1 MPKTTKTRILIN
13 IIMTLLLLISL
24 VAVAVAVFLYLA
36 PTFGAKPSGESLSKI
51 ENSKQTRNGKF
62 VNSVETVLSTR
73 KPEDSMG
80 LTTYIFP
87 AKDKNPTTP
96 LPSVKFEKDQFES
109 GDFVWFGHS
118 TVMFRSDKLTVMSDP
133 VFNRASPIP
142 IGGKPF
148 AMQATPSIDQLPRI
162 DVVIISHDH
171 YDHLDHLAIRE
182 LASLVDL
189 FLVPLGIQDHLLRW
203 GVPAT
208 NIIEL
213 DWYETHTVADT
224 IFTLTPARHFS
235 GRGITNRNST
245 LWGSWVIQ
253 SSNTSV
259 FFGGD
264 SGYFDGFKTIGNL
277 FGPFD
282 IAFIENG
289 AYDKQWS
296 QIHMQPEEAVQAA
309 MDIDAKMLFPI
320 HWGKFDLAKHPWKE
334 PIERVVQIAEEK
346 NMPIAASVI
355 GQIFQLDS
363 IPLEAW
369 WESE

>member
-1 MPKTTKTRILIN
+1 MPKTTITRMLLN
-13 IIMTLLLLISL
+13 TIMTLLLLLSFA
-24 VAVAVAVFLYLA
+24 AVAVIASLYLA
-36 PTFGAKPSGESLSKI
+36 PTFGAKPSGDTLSKI
-51 ENSKQTRNGKF
+51 EKSKQSHKGIF

-73 KPEDSMG
+73 SPGDSMD
-80 LTTYIFP
+80 LSTYIFP
-87 AKDKNPTTP
+87 AKDKNPTMP
-96 LPSVKFEKDQFES
+96 LPSVKFDKAQFKS

-118 TVMFRSDKLTVMSDP
+118 TLMFHSNTLTIMSDP

-148 AMQATPSIDQLPRI
+148 AMQASPRIDLLPKI

-171 YDHLDHLAIRE
+171 YDHLDHLAIAE
-182 LASLVDL
+182 LALRVNL

-203 GVPAT
+203 GVSAA
-208 NIIEL
+208 NIVEL
-213 DWYETHTVADT
+213 DWYETHTIADT
-224 IFTLTPARHFS
+224 VFTLTPARHFS
-235 GRGITNRNST
+235 GRGVSNRNST

-253 SSNTSV
+253 SPGTSV
-259 FFGGD
+259 FYGGD
-264 SGYFDGFKTIGNL
+264 SGYFDGFKTIGDQ

-309 MDIDAKMLFPI
+309 MDVNAKVFFPI

-355 GQIFQLDS
+355 GKIFRLES
-363 IPLEAW
+363 IPFEAW
-369 WESE
+369 WENE